1 MRTAPCGESTALART
16 SRSAHFDDLAG
27 PLREWLSEH
36 ATAGGGL
43 PPGRMAEAFQIA
55 HVD

>member
-1 MRTAPCGESTALART
+1 MRGVNRPCANLAVG
-16 SRSAHFDDLAG
+16 HFDDLAG

-36 ATAGGGL
+36 ATAGDP
-43 PPGRMAEAFQIA
+43 PPGRMAEALRIV